1 MDVSEPSGNRA
12 ENVMFTAFR
21 EESTSR
27 FEAGRVNS
35 GVGSTATRAAA
46 TLAAAVID
54 AAPTLA
60 LPVQSVST
68 RQAANLGLSD
78 EPHTLVTAA
87 FTASLLFASA
97 ATRSSENTGGGGG
110 VSGYAAGSN
119 VENREPRG
127 GTPLRLQQVPGRC
140 QLAPNS

>member
-1 MDVSEPSGNRA
+1 VLQSEPGDDGGLLVRAVNANWGIQSTAVTASPSDALSEPTSQNDAPVGPVDNPKRMVFMDVSEPSGNRA

-68 RQAANLGLSD
+68 RQAAN
-78 EPHTLVTAA
+78 
-87 FTASLLFASA
+87 
-97 ATRSSENTGGGGG
+97 
-110 VSGYAAGSN
+110 
-119 VENREPRG
+119 
-127 GTPLRLQQVPGRC
+127 
-140 QLAPNS
+140 